1 LRVEEQEMQRE
12 IRFMLSCLAIAA
24 CGSVPGG
31 DEAEALQAAP
41 AAPSPFTLQFTGR
54 YEGAEVIE
62 LRRDGSYVAITSGGC
77 EQGRFSSTPAQ
88 RTLPLEIRLRTH
100 GRAWK
105 AVVDAYD
112 GKLRL
117 LRSGAPQT
125 LQLSRPQKSDE
136 ELCDSTHGRWTD
148 DDPDPATG
156 LYCVC
161 PAGKTFIPGKGGC
174 VD

>member
-1 LRVEEQEMQRE
+1 MQRSVVV
-12 IRFMLSCLAIAA
+12 ILSCLAAAA
-24 CGSVPGG
+24 CGAVEGG
-31 DEAEALQAAP
+31 DEAQALETAA

-62 LRRDGSYVAITSGGC
+62 LRRDGTYVAITKAGC
-77 EQGRFSSTPAQ
+77 EQGRFSSAPAQ
-88 RTLPLEIRLRTH
+88 RTLPLEIRLRPH

-112 GKLRL
+112 GRLRL
-117 LRSGAPQT
+117 LRGGAPET
-125 LQLSRPQKSDE
+125 LQLLRPQKSDE
-136 ELCDSTHGRWTD
+136 ELCDATHGRWTD

-161 PAGKTFIPGKGGC
+161 PAGTSFIPGKGGC
-174 VD
+174 MS

>member
-1 LRVEEQEMQRE
+1 MQRGVL
-12 IRFMLSCLAIAA
+12 FMLSGLAIAA
-24 CGSVPGG
+24 CGAVEGV
-31 DEAEALQAAP
+31 DESQAMEMAS

-62 LRRDGSYVAITSGGC
+62 LKRDGSYVAITGSGC
-77 EQGRFSSTPAQ
+77 EQGRFTSVPTQ
-88 RTLPLEIRLRTH
+88 RTLPLEIRLRAH

-117 LRSGAPQT
+117 LRGTPPPT
-125 LQLSRPQKSDE
+125 LQLSRPPRSDE
-136 ELCDSTHGRWTD
+136 QLCDETHGKWTD
-148 DDPDPATG
+148 DDADPATG

-161 PAGKTFIPGKGGC
+161 PSGTSFIPGKGGC
-174 VD
+174 VP

>member
-1 LRVEEQEMQRE
+1 MQRG
-12 IRFMLSCLAIAA
+12 ILFSLSCLIAA
-24 CGSVPGG
+24 CGGMEGG
-31 DEAEALQAAP
+31 DEAQALEVAA

-54 YEGAEVIE
+54 YEGTEVIE
-62 LRRDGSYVAITSGGC
+62 LRRDGSYVAITGAGC
-77 EQGRFSSTPAQ
+77 EQGRFSSVPAQ
-88 RTLPLEIRLRTH
+88 RTLPLELRLRPH

-117 LRSGAPQT
+117 LRGGAPKT
-125 LQLSRPQKSDE
+125 LQLSRPPKSDE
-136 ELCDSTHGRWTD
+136 ELCDSTQGRWTD

-161 PAGKTFIPGKGGC
+161 PAGTVFIPGKGGC
-174 VD
+174 VN

>member
-1 LRVEEQEMQRE
+1 MQRG
-12 IRFMLSCLAIAA
+12 ILFVLSCLALAA
-24 CGSVPGG
+24 CGAAEGG
-31 DEAEALQAAP
+31 DEAQALEAAP
-41 AAPSPFTLQFTGR
+41 AAPSPFTVQFTGR

-62 LRRDGSYVAITSGGC
+62 LRRDGSYVAITAAGC
-77 EQGRFSSTPAQ
+77 EQGRFSSPPAQ
-88 RTLPLEIRLRTH
+88 HTLPLELRLRTH

-117 LRSGAPQT
+117 LRGGPAKT
-125 LQLSRPQKSDE
+125 LQLSRPPKSDE
-136 ELCDSTHGRWTD
+136 ELCDSTHGVWRD

-161 PAGKTFIPGKGGC
+161 PAGTAFIPGKGGC
-174 VD
+174 VS